1 MMKMKKVTPRQLVIA
16 LAIAV
21 VILPHGHPNSC
32 RLQCEGSRITPRS
45 VVLMPSVHPRK
56 LVLVVK

>member
-21 VILPHGHPNSC
+21 VIYLMATQT
-32 RLQCEGSRITPRS
+32 RAAYS
-45 VVLMPSVHPRK
+45 VK
-56 LVLVVK
+56 